1 MLALAEPVT
10 LEAINSH
17 VGNIA
22 GMVTWLYV
30 LVGLVAVFLAWGQ
43 RRIARNQ
50 VEVADLL
57 RKAVERLEKDIEPK
71 AQK

>member
-1 MLALAEPVT
+1 MLALAEPAT
-10 LEAINSH
+10 LDTLNSH
-17 VGNIA
+17 LGAVA

-30 LVGLVAVFLAWGQ
+30 LIGLVAVFLAWGQ

-50 VEVADLL
+50 VEMADLL

-71 AQK
+71 AGR

>member
-1 MLALAEPVT
+1 MLALENMVT
-10 LEAINSH
+10 LETLNKH
-17 VGNIA
+17 LGNVA
-22 GMVTWLYV
+22 SMVTWLYV

-50 VEVADLL
+50 VETADLL

-71 AQK
+71 ADR